1 MRKECSAKE
10 CSMHQIKRMDAV
22 DRQTG
27 VREQPIRDQELWEL
41 SVRDLECGS
50 RQHGIRNMGG
60 VSTGS
65 GMLQPQALDQ
75 ESARS

>member
-65 GMLQPQALDQ
+65 EMWQPLALDE
-75 ESARS
+75 ESARR